1 LLLVLVLGLTGV
13 GWGDRS
19 LYPARRADDAVKVL
33 LVSNGFHSGLILPR
47 AALADAAGRSGRSAL
62 ISVSSRFQH
71 FDWVE
76 VGWGDDAF
84 YRATPTLD
92 SFDWKLGL
100 RAVLGFGGGSVIHV
114 FGVLGD
120 LRETYGNIDL
130 VALSLSPEGFGRLL
144 DRLDGSFVRD
154 VNGFPVDLG
163 RGLSAASLFY
173 GAHGTFFFGQ
183 MCNHWTAGLLAAAG
197 VPISALLATWPR
209 GLVFDLMHRSG
220 LSLEPAALPHAGVTQ

>member
-1 LLLVLVLGLTGV
+1 MRVV
-13 GWGDRS
+13 
-19 LYPARRADDAVKVL
+19 

-47 AALADAAGRSGRSAL
+47 AALADAAGRSGRGAL
-62 ISVSSRFQH
+62 ISVSNRFRQ

-76 VGWGDDAF
+76 VGWGDNDF

-114 FGVLGD
+114 FGVVGD

-130 VALSLSPEGFGRLL
+130 VALSLSPEGFSRML
-144 DRLDGSFVRD
+144 DRLEDTFVRD
-154 VNGFPVDLG
+154 PTGLPVDLG
-163 RGLSAASLFY
+163 RGLSAAGLFY
-173 GAHGTFFFGQ
+173 RANGTFFFGQ
-183 MCNHWTAGLLAAAG
+183 MCNHWTAALLAAAG
-197 VPISALLATWPR
+197 VPISPLLATWPR

-220 LSLEPAALPHAGVTQ
+220 LSLEPAALPRSGVTQ